1 MLHLHRYTGIA
12 ASPVELQGA
21 SVCYIQ
27 RNMLNVT
34 VAHFFHRGMIHMK
47 FLLAAVAAATV
58 AVAAP
63 AQAVVYNADLF
74 HGVYYGSGNGNPP
87 QNFAVEMVGG
97 VEVGLRAK
105 LTPNLGN
112 AGGSPVQLTSVGDT
126 YFVQL
131 GNTFNFDY
139 SYDPYGVRNAGILSA
154 VLTVTNQATG
164 AVFTVD
170 PRNVLLG
177 NSTSSTAPGGYQNSE
192 RISFGFLGMNYNPNL
207 DNTFDIS
214 FALTRLNGFALNNE
228 IHVQVG
234 AGFTA
239 AVPEPST
246 WAMMIL
252 GFAGVG
258 FMAYRRKQNG
268 AALRTA

>member
-1 MLHLHRYTGIA
+1 
-12 ASPVELQGA
+12 
-21 SVCYIQ
+21 
-27 RNMLNVT
+27 
-34 VAHFFHRGMIHMK
+34 MK

-87 QNFAVEMVGG
+87 QNFAVETVGG

-105 LTPNLGN
+105 LSPNFGT
-112 AGGSPVQLTSVGDT
+112 AGPSPVQLTSVGDT

-131 GNTFNFDY
+131 GNTFNFDF
-139 SYDPYGVRNAGILSA
+139 SYDPYGVRDAGILTA

-164 AVFTVD
+164 AVTSFD
-170 PRNVLLG
+170 PRNPLLG
-177 NSTSSTAPGGYQNSE
+177 NATSPTAPGGYQNSE
-192 RISFGFLGMNYNPNL
+192 RISFGFLGMGYNPNQ

-214 FALTRLNGFALNNE
+214 FALTGLNGFTLNNE

-234 AGFTA
+234 AGFA
-239 AVPEPST
+239 SPVPEPST

-252 GFAGVG
+252 GFAGIG
-258 FMAYRRKQNG
+258 FIAYRRKQTARPFETPDPTPSRDGG
-268 AALRTA
+268 AAQPGGFLLGVPAAGVT